1 MCLFLSYKNWLNRKS
16 IEKINETKSSFFEK
30 INKTNTPLV
39 RLVKREKTQ
48 ITNVRNESGASLQL
62 LQTLKG

>member
-16 IEKINETKSSFFEK
+16 IEKINETKSLFFEK

-62 LQTLKG
+62 LQTLKV

>member
-16 IEKINETKSSFFEK
+16 IEKINETKSLFFEK